1 MAFREQS
8 AWAMGLIL
16 MVAGLLYFGKVYA
29 ASQALGATA
38 PPIMAFVVIYVILV
52 VIASIVIMSPL
63 AAVQP
68 QAANAPADERE
79 RVILDRAGNW
89 SGYVLTFGV
98 ATGLFHFWVQ
108 RDGNMLFHIA
118 FASLMLSQI
127 SEYLFQIILY
137 RRGHA

>member
-1 MAFREQS
+1 MSFREQS

-16 MVAGLLYFGKVYA
+16 TVAGLLYFGKVFA

-38 PPIMAFVVIYVILV
+38 PPIIAFVVIYVVLV
-52 VIASIVIMSPL
+52 VIASIIVMSPL
-63 AAVQP
+63 AAFQAE
-68 QAANAPADERE
+68 AANAPADERE
-79 RVILDRAGNW
+79 RIILNQARNW
-89 SGYVLTFGV
+89 AGYVLAFGV

-118 FASLMLSQI
+118 YASLMASQI
-127 SEYLFQIILY
+127 SEYAFQIFLY

>member
-1 MAFREQS
+1 MSFREQS

-16 MVAGLLYFGKVYA
+16 TVAGLFYFGKVYA
-29 ASQALGATA
+29 LSQAIGATA
-38 PPIMAFVVIYVILV
+38 PPIIGFVVAYVVLI
-52 VIASIVIMSPL
+52 VIASIVVMSPL
-63 AAVQP
+63 AAAQP

-79 RVILDRAGNW
+79 QVILDRAGNW
-89 SGYVLTFGV
+89 SGYVLAFGV
-98 ATGLFHFWVQ
+98 ATGLFHFWAQ

-127 SEYLFQIILY
+127 SEYLFQIVLY

>member
-1 MAFREQS
+1 MPFREQS

-16 MVAGLLYFGKVYA
+16 TVAGLFYFGKVFA
-29 ASQALGATA
+29 ASEALGATA
-38 PPIMAFVVIYVILV
+38 PPIIAFVVIYVVIV

-63 AAVQP
+63 AAFQP

-79 RVILDRAGNW
+79 RMILDRAGNW
-89 SGYVLTFGV
+89 SGYVLAFGV
-98 ATGLFHFWVQ
+98 ATGLFHFWAQ

-118 FASLMLSQI
+118 FASLMVSQI
-127 SEYLFQIILY
+127 ADYAFQIILY